1 MQPRDIEINTGRM
14 VFSGQEWG
22 NTRGRPVLALH
33 GWMDNAAS
41 FAPMAPLLQ
50 DIRLIAV
57 DLAGHGRS
65 QHRPAEMDYCSWNYV
80 EDIIDII
87 EALELDKLSL
97 LGHSLGAV
105 VSVMTATIL
114 KGKVQK
120 LICIDGLYPLP
131 RKAEDAPGVLA
142 DYIELRR
149 SQRKG
154 QQVNRF
160 KTMEH
165 AVRIRS
171 MGQFP
176 VSRAS
181 SELLVER
188 ALFLDGN
195 AWTWRTDPR
204 LRLSS
209 PIRFT
214 PEQAMAFVDALEC
227 ETHMLYAESGV
238 VDSIVGYST
247 ERFPG
252 VCFHAIEGSHH
263 FHMDG
268 QTGNVANL
276 VNRIMAKSVQRFREP
291 VGPGRS

>member
-22 NTRGRPVLALH
+22 DPQGQPILALH

-41 FAPMAPLLQ
+41 FAPVAPLLQ
-50 DIRLIAV
+50 DIRLVAV

-65 QHRPAEMDYCSWNYV
+65 QHRPADMDYCSWNYV
-80 EDIIDII
+80 EDVIDII
-87 EALELDKLSL
+87 DTLELDRLSL

-105 VSVMTATIL
+105 VSVMAATIL
-114 KGKVQK
+114 KEKVQK
-120 LICIDGLYPLP
+120 LICIDGLYPWP
-131 RKAEDAPGVLA
+131 RKAEDAPRVLA
-142 DYIELRR
+142 DYIEQRR
-149 SQRKG
+149 SYRKG

-171 MGQFP
+171 IGQFP

-181 SELLVER
+181 STLLVER
-188 ALFLDGN
+188 ALFLDGD

-209 PIRFT
+209 PTRFT

-227 ETHMLYAESGV
+227 EAHMLYAESGV
-238 VDSIVGYST
+238 VDSIVGHSA
-247 ERFPG
+247 ERFPK
-252 VCFHAIEGSHH
+252 VCFHAVEGTHH

-268 QTGNVANL
+268 QTENVADI
-276 VNRIMAKSVQRFREP
+276 VNQIMAKPAQ
-291 VGPGRS
+291 